1 MQLKGLTFLSLSSS
15 SLMESFWSSAI
26 RSLVAMNLKSL
37 SLDVI
42 FEKIIINEK
51 MKSSDKC
58 SHLLLQLYSSII
70 EPPLKFVH
78 VTTFPST

>member
-42 FEKIIINEK
+42 FKKIIINEK
-51 MKSSDKC
+51 
-58 SHLLLQLYSSII
+58 
-70 EPPLKFVH
+70 
-78 VTTFPST
+78 

>member
-15 SLMESFWSSAI
+15 SLIESFWSSAI

-42 FEKIIINEK
+42 FKKIIINQK
-51 MKSSDKC
+51 WNPVTNVG
-58 SHLLLQLYSSII
+58 HLLLQLYSSII

>member
-42 FEKIIINEK
+42 FKKIIINEK
-51 MKSSDKC
+51 PFPYTEKAQN
-58 SHLLLQLYSSII
+58 H
-70 EPPLKFVH
+70 FVFL
-78 VTTFPST
+78 TQE